1 MNGTESLS
9 CTLVVP
15 CHNERERLDPEAFRA
30 AERGFPWLR
39 LLFVDDGSTDGTA
52 ELLQGF
58 RVLRLD
64 RRQGKAGAVRAG
76 ILEALPSSRPG
87 DLVGFL
93 DADLAT
99 PLADVAGLCLA
110 LAGRPGVAAAF
121 GSRWRHLGGAIRLAT
136 GLPVYDSQC
145 GAKVFRAEA
154 ARVQSLIRRATRQRE
169 PTILRVGDLTLDRI
183 ARKVSRAGQAI
194 ELQRLEF
201 LLLEYLMRNVG
212 RVVSKSTIIEHVW
225 GYDFAPGTNVVEA
238 RVCRLRE
245 KIDRA
250 FAQKH
255 IRTAKGFGY
264 VLE

>member
-15 CHNERERLDPEAFRA
+15 CHNERERLNPETFRA

-52 ELLQGF
+52 ELLRGF
-58 RVLRLD
+58 RVLRLG

-121 GSRWRHLGGAIRLAT
+121 GSRWRHLGGAIRWAT
-136 GLPVYDSQC
+136 RLPVHDSQC

-154 ARVQSLIRRATRQRE
+154 ARALFRAQFRDPWLFDVELLFRLPPGMRAEEFPLRHWEERAGSKLGLLDMALAPFGLIRLAWHYS
-169 PTILRVGDLTLDRI
+169 
-183 ARKVSRAGQAI
+183 RKP
-194 ELQRLEF
+194 
-201 LLLEYLMRNVG
+201 
-212 RVVSKSTIIEHVW
+212 
-225 GYDFAPGTNVVEA
+225 APEA
-238 RVCRLRE
+238 ERRRCDACVDC
-245 KIDRA
+245 
-250 FAQKH
+250 
-255 IRTAKGFGY
+255 
-264 VLE
+264 

>member
-15 CHNERERLDPEAFRA
+15 CHNERERLNPEAFRA

-52 ELLQGF
+52 ELLRGF
-58 RVLRLD
+58 RVLRLG

-76 ILEALPSSRPG
+76 ILAALSSSRPG

-121 GSRWRHLGGAIRLAT
+121 GSRWRHLGGAIERRPLRALSGAAMAAAIRWAT
-136 GLPVYDSQC
+136 GLPVHDSQC

-154 ARVQSLIRRATRQRE
+154 ARALFRAPFRDPWLFDVELLFRLPPGMRAEEFPLRHWEERAGSKLGLLDMALAPFGLIRLAWHYS
-169 PTILRVGDLTLDRI
+169 
-183 ARKVSRAGQAI
+183 RKP
-194 ELQRLEF
+194 
-201 LLLEYLMRNVG
+201 
-212 RVVSKSTIIEHVW
+212 
-225 GYDFAPGTNVVEA
+225 APEA
-238 RVCRLRE
+238 ERKRCDACVDC
-245 KIDRA
+245 
-250 FAQKH
+250 
-255 IRTAKGFGY
+255 
-264 VLE
+264 